1 VRVGNAISSSLS
13 GFNFASL
20 LGFDGGGYTGA
31 GPRSGGMDGKGG
43 FMAML
48 HPQETVVDHTKG
60 QRAGNSVSLVIN
72 QSFAQG
78 TSRQTTM
85 QAAADASRQLQYAGR
100 NL

>member
-1 VRVGNAISSSLS
+1 MKGLFSA
-13 GFNFASL
+13 
-20 LGFDGGGYTGA
+20 DGGGYTGA

-48 HPQETVVDHTKG
+48 HPQETVVDHTRG